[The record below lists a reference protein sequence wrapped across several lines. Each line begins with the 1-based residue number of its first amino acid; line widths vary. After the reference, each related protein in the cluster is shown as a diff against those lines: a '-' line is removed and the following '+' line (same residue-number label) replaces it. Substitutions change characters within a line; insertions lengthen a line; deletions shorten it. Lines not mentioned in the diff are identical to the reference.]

1 MKVLA
6 FAATSSRHSI
16 NKAIVTHATQVLAQE
31 IVPGADIDLIDLND
45 FEMPIY
51 SIDREND
58 TGIPALAQQFFDK
71 IGAADAVIISYAEHN
86 GSYTAAYKN
95 IFDWASRINA
105 KVFQGKPM
113 LIMSASPGPGGASNV
128 LKAATDS
135 APHFGAD
142 LKANFSG
149 GPFAQRFD
157 AEQGKFSDV
166 LLADTLRDALRALQ
180 SSAADKAEG

>member
-16 NKAIVTHATQVLAQE
+16 NKAVVTHAAQVLAQE

-51 SIDREND
+51 SIDRENE

-95 IFDWASRINA
+95 LFDWTSRINA

-113 LIMSASPGPGGASNV
+113 LIMSVSPGPGGAGNV
-128 LKAATDS
+128 LKTATDS

-142 LKANFSG
+142 LQASFSV

-166 LLADTLRDALRALQ
+166 LLAATLRDGLRALQ
-180 SSAADKAEG
+180 SSVADNAES